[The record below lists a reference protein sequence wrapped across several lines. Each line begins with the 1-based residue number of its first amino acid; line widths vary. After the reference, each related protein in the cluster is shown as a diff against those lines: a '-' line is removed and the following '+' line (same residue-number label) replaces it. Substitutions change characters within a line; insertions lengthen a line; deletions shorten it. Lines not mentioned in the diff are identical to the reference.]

1 MIFHVIPFLLWESAK
16 SLIFFSVIFKTLHL
30 NVFSVFHQHIV
41 FASSSLVKTLININ
55 LETEPWRTLFITS
68 LHPGVISFTFVL
80 SSASRFLSQHRSLLM
95 VFSAAQ
101 YLWSYRTIDTFPLSE
116 KSILSRKDIRYTLLI
131 NLWVLNLFFF
141 HFSPY
146 LSLSLPLK
154 SILMPYTPLRLQ
166 QRSTRIT
173 ETTAM
178 TQRSTDYFPIFS
190 ENDTCSTQTAP
201 PLNVKMSLIPLLQIL
216 YLHLSFWLEHPWV
229 SACFLSC
236 FCCNSTQFNWWHS
249 LHLFGLHQ
257 PSFGRHIKNIHWVMH
272 GAKSLLLIPSAS
284 MRKSCQ
290 RLVMVRL
297 RTHLNSLNTGL

>member
-1 MIFHVIPFLLWESAK
+1 MK
-16 SLIFFSVIFKTLHL
+16 NSVHNL
-30 NVFSVFHQHIV
+30 
-41 FASSSLVKTLININ
+41 SSSRSYLFYFCALFCLTFLIPTSIFTDGFQCSTIPLVLQNN
-55 LETEPWRTLFITS
+55 RY
-68 LHPGVISFTFVL
+68 ISFVWKINPIKERYQVYTF
-80 SSASRFLSQHRSLLM
+80 
-95 VFSAAQ
+95 
-101 YLWSYRTIDTFPLSE
+101 D
-116 KSILSRKDIRYTLLI
+116 KSVSFKSF
-131 NLWVLNLFFF
+131 FFF

-154 SILMPYTPLRLQ
+154 SILTPYTPLRLQ

-216 YLHLSFWLEHPWV
+216 YLYLSFWLEHPWV
-229 SACFLSC
+229 SACFLTC
-236 FCCNSTQFNWWHS
+236 FCCNNTQFNWWHF
-249 LHLFGLHQ
+249 LHLFALHQ
-257 PSFGRHIKNIHWVMH
+257 PSFGTHIKNIHWVMH

-284 MRKSCQ
+284 MQKSCQ